1 MADPR
6 YDEAIFP
13 TDLLLALAQIAPERG
28 VDPAQLCR
36 GLGFEVADLSQPTT
50 RVSYRQASLMIQRAL
65 AQIPDPALGLTL
77 GTRATLG
84 SMGLIGHAMAM
95 SATLGDALNLALKH
109 LVLTGAVGYQIELRM
124 AGPLISLELEHRFP
138 DPEIQSFITEEAFSS
153 ALTYARALT
162 GGHAL
167 QVSRVDFSHA
177 ERGAGEFAGKV
188 FAAPVNFGS
197 DGNRFMFEAR
207 YLGLAVPTHH
217 PLGLNQ
223 ALELLEAFARQ
234 EQVKDDLCSAVE
246 RAAYRTL
253 TGGITLEEIARQLNM
268 SSRTLR
274 RRLAASGVSFEALV
288 ENVRKTRALSLLTHS
303 DAAVE
308 HIASET
314 GYSDVRNFRRAFKRW
329 TGVSPSEYRH

>member
-13 TDLLLALAQIAPERG
+13 TDLLLALAMIAPERG
-28 VDPAQLCR
+28 VQPECLCR
-36 GLGFEVADLSQPTT
+36 GLGFSVEDLSKPTT
-50 RVSYRQASLMIQRAL
+50 RVSYRQASLMIRRAL
-65 AQIPDPALGLTL
+65 EAIPDPALGLTL
-77 GTRATLG
+77 GARGTLG

-95 SATLGDALNLALKH
+95 CPTLGEAMNLALEH
-109 LVLTGAVGYQIELRM
+109 LVLTGAVGYRIELRV
-124 AGPLISLELEHRFP
+124 GGGLLWLELEHNFP
-138 DPEIQSFITEEAFSS
+138 DPDIQAFITEEAFAS

-162 GGHAL
+162 GGKANPV
-167 QVSRVDFSHA
+167 QVDFTHP
-177 ERGAGEFAGKV
+177 ERGSGAFAHEV
-188 FAAPVNFGS
+188 FGVPVRFGCTR
-197 DGNRFMFEAR
+197 NRFVLEPS
-207 YLGLAVPTHH
+207 LLALPVPTHH
-217 PLGLNQ
+217 PLGLRQ
-223 ALELLEAFARQ
+223 ALDLLEQFTRQ
-234 EQVKDDLCSAVE
+234 ERAKDDLCSAVE

-253 TGGITLEEIARQLNM
+253 TSGITLEDIARELNM

-274 RRLAASGVSFEALV
+274 RRLAGSGMSFEALV

-308 HIASET
+308 RVAQET

>member
-28 VDPAQLCR
+28 VDPECLCR
-36 GLGFEVADLSQPTT
+36 GLGFGIDDLTQPST

-65 AQIPDPALGLTL
+65 AAIPDPALGLTL

-95 SATLGDALNLALKH
+95 SATLGDALSLALKH

-124 AGPLISLELEHRFP
+124 HGPLVSLELEHRFP

-153 ALTYARALT
+153 ALTYARTLS
-162 GGHAL
+162 GGAV
-167 QVSRVDFSHA
+167 QVSRVDFSHT
-177 ERGAGEFAGKV
+177 ERGTAEFAGKV

-197 DGNRFMFEAR
+197 DGNRFVIEAH
-207 YLGLAVPTHH
+207 YMGLPVPTHH

-253 TGGITLEEIARQLNM
+253 IGGITLEEIARQLNM
-268 SSRTLR
+268 SGRTLR
-274 RRLAASGVSFEALV
+274 RRLAASGVSFETLV